1 MSDENSDT
9 VTISDTSSLATT
21 NDLNEMSKRFKC
33 NICNRGFVSRYNLQR
48 HSETFHADDSE
59 SSSSDMEEDSESS
72 SSDIE
77 DSESSSSV
85 MEEDSESSSSD
96 MEEDSETQ
104 DTSESM
110 SEESSEEESSGDE
123 DSDDKDENFITR
135 IIRDLAKEAYLTNK
149 EETDEMV
156 DKHLEEN
163 KPEGTAVREAFQCCD
178 RAKKTFRRLFA
189 QSIADINEQRHHP
202 LYKSIMEKVRKLISK
217 GFSKQEAI
225 SSAVDYRKHGIDN
238 LTKFL

>member
-33 NICNRGFVSRYNLQR
+33 NTCNRGFASRYNLQR
-48 HSETFHADDSE
+48 HSKAFHADDSE
-59 SSSSDMEEDSESS
+59 SSLSDMEEDNESS
-72 SSDIE
+72 SSDT
-77 DSESSSSV
+77 
-85 MEEDSESSSSD
+85 EED
-96 MEEDSETQ
+96 
-104 DTSESM
+104 SESM

-149 EETDEMV
+149 EEMDEMV